1 MTSLTYKLESGKK
14 SKGSLKEFYP
24 FIQSD
29 KGKMIVTA
37 ICIFLNSSVNMLAP
51 YLIAKA
57 VDTYIAAGNEAGLL
71 QIIYILLGAFIFTII
86 TGYVQGILIGQI
98 SQGAL
103 FKLREALFK
112 KLQALPIAFFN
123 QNKAGDL
130 MSRINN
136 DTDKIN
142 QFLSQSISQFIGIVF
157 TLVGIL
163 CFTFSM
169 NWKMTLIMI
178 SATAVLYV
186 ITRMLSP
193 WINRENKKSLEAV
206 GNFSSSLQENLTNFR
221 VVAAYGKR
229 EYLERNLTE
238 ANKNTFKSALTSGV
252 GNRIFEPIY
261 DFGGAA
267 ALIAVLGF
275 GFYLISTG
283 EITIGILI
291 AFVAY
296 TQKFYDPMRYLA
308 AIFGTV
314 QLALAAWGRI
324 LEVLSLTN
332 NLKSPASLTENAEE
346 VSDKKDLRLELR
358 DVSFAY
364 EGGEPVIEHANLQ
377 FEKGKTYALIGP
389 TGGGKSTLV
398 SLMAHLYDPTSG
410 NVFLNGKNIY
420 MYSDEERAREISVI
434 LQDPILFNGTVAEN
448 IAYGNDSLEEV
459 DVHLLQKNL
468 EEKGFTDVIAR
479 FEAGLATPVSQNGAG
494 LSIGQKQL
502 ISFMR
507 AILRSPK
514 LLILDEA
521 TANIDTVTEAIL
533 NKTLEALPKDT
544 TKVIIAHRLNT
555 IKEADEIMF
564 VNGHHVTPAGSYE
577 EAISLISAAK
587 RNS

>member
-1 MTSLTYKLESGKK
+1 MTSLTYVLEKGKNT
-14 SKGSLKEFYP
+14 SASLKDFYVYLKE
-24 FIQSD
+24 D
-29 KGKMIVTA
+29 KVKMIFA
-37 ICIFLNSSVNMLAP
+37 SICIFLNSIVNMLAP
-51 YLIAKA
+51 YLIGKA
-57 VDTYIAAGNEAGLL
+57 VDTYISVGNEAGLL
-71 QIIYILLGAFIFTII
+71 TIVYILMIAFVFTLI
-86 TGYVQGILIGQI
+86 TGYVREILIGQI

-103 FKLREALFK
+103 YKLRDALFK
-112 KLQALPIAFFN
+112 KLQSLPIAFFN

-142 QFLSQSISQFIGIVF
+142 QFLSQSVSQFIGILF

-169 NWKMTLIMI
+169 NVKMTLVMMSSI
-178 SATAVLYV
+178 ALLYV
-186 ITRMLSP
+186 ITWLLTP
-193 WINRENKKSLEAV
+193 WIRRENKKSLEAV
-206 GNFSSSLQENLTNFR
+206 GNFSATLQENLTNFR

-229 EYLERNLTE
+229 DYLQKSLST
-238 ANKNTFKSALTSGV
+238 ANEGTFKSALSSGV
-252 GNRIFEPIY
+252 GNRVFEPIY

-267 ALIAVLGF
+267 ALIAVLAYGF
-275 GFYLISTG
+275 HLISIG
-283 EITIGILI
+283 EVTIGVLI

-314 QLALAAWGRI
+314 QLATAAWTRVQEI
-324 LEVLSLTN
+324 FQLKN
-332 NLKSPASLTENAEE
+332 NLKSPESLPEKVDEY
-346 VSDKKDLRLELR
+346 SQHKDLRLELQ

-364 EGGEPVIEHANLQ
+364 EGGESVIENANLQ

-389 TGGGKSTLV
+389 TGGGKSTLA
-398 SLMAHLYDPTSG
+398 SLMTHLYDPTSG
-410 NVFLNGKNIY
+410 NIYLNGKNIY
-420 MYSDEERAREISVI
+420 MYTQEERAKEISVI

-448 IAYGNDSLEEV
+448 ITYGNDVENLEKV
-459 DVHLLQKNL
+459 L
-468 EEKGFTDVIAR
+468 EEKGFKDVITR
-479 FEAGLATPVSQNGAG
+479 FESGLTTLVSQNGAG

-521 TANIDTVTEAIL
+521 TANIDTVTEAML
-533 NKTLEALPKDT
+533 NKTLEILPKDT

-577 EAISLISAAK
+577 HAISLISAAK